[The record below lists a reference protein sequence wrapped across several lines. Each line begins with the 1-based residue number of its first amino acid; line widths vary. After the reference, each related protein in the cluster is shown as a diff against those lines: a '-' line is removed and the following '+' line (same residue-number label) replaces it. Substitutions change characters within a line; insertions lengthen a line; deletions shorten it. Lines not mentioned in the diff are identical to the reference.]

1 MNTILKIG
9 TTILLLF
16 ATTMGN
22 AQITKAQIIATG
34 LTCSMCSNAINKQ
47 LKKMPEVENIE
58 TNLNTNTFTIKLK
71 NNNLS
76 PNDLKNNIEKTGFF
90 VGSMVV
96 SVAFHN
102 QKIVS
107 NTSVSIGNWAV
118 RFMNVTT
125 KSLYGLVDLKILNK
139 GFVTQKEYKKWAA
152 STFLSPTIGNIS
164 NNNDVY
170 FVNLQP

>member
-1 MNTILKIG
+1 MNTIFKIG

-47 LKKMPEVENIE
+47 LKKMPGVEKVE
-58 TNLNTNTFTIKLK
+58 TDLNTNTFTISLK
-71 NNNLS
+71 KNNLS
-76 PNDLKNNIEKTGFF
+76 PNDLKNSIEKTGFF

-96 SVAFHN
+96 SVAFGN
-102 QKIVS
+102 QKIS
-107 NTSVSIGNWAV
+107 ANTNVSIGNWTV
-118 RFMNVTT
+118 RFMNVTN
-125 KSLYGLVDLKILNK
+125 KSLDGLVDLKILNK

-152 STFLSPTIGNIS
+152 SMFLSQTIGNIG